1 MALSDK
7 LAASVRNTLRKMNIR
22 LIHKILNIFIATVW
36 LVNGLYCKVLNQ
48 VPRHGEIVEKILNLD
63 YNTARIFTIIIGLSE
78 ILMAIWILSRIKH
91 RLNAIAQIAII
102 ATMNTLEF
110 LLVPDLLLW
119 GKLNSAFAF
128 LFILLIYFNE
138 FVLNKKQNV

>member
-1 MALSDK
+1 MPRHEEI
-7 LAASVRNTLRKMNIR
+7 VG
-22 LIHKILNIFIATVW
+22 KIL
-36 LVNGLYCKVLNQ
+36 
-48 VPRHGEIVEKILNLD
+48 HLD
-63 YNTARIFTIIIGLSE
+63 RPSANIFTIIIGLSE
-78 ILMAIWILSRIKH
+78 TLMAIWILSRIKH

-138 FVLNKKQNV
+138 FVLKKQNV